1 MALDTWDTAGLDSS
15 TIPAFGGVD
24 ASVAHR
30 AVSFGRVRNDLKS
43 DTTRAGAERSCRQ
56 LLGKERRSHKLMT
69 NDNPVDGAQPL
80 AGLIDYQD
88 GSVVSRALLSKA
100 TGNVTLFAFDKDQ
113 GLSEHTAPHDAL
125 VLSIDGELD
134 IKLEGDTHKLSRGEV
149 ILMPANKPHA
159 VHAKSRSK
167 MLLVMIRE

>member
-1 MALDTWDTAGLDSS
+1 M
-15 TIPAFGGVD
+15 
-24 ASVAHR
+24 
-30 AVSFGRVRNDLKS
+30 DL
-43 DTTRAGAERSCRQ
+43 RSKI
-56 LLGKERRSHKLMT
+56 GSKMT
-69 NDNPVDGAQPL
+69 QDNLVEGAQSL

-113 GLSEHTAPHDAL
+113 SLSEHTAPHDAL
-125 VLSIDGELD
+125 VLGIDGELD
-134 IKLEGDTHKLSRGEV
+134 IKLEGDTHRLSRGEV

-159 VHAKSRSK
+159 VYAKSRSK